1 MKTIQSQL
9 SEIRNS
15 CNLIKDIVNNYECGF
30 ITISEMLGQIADVQ
44 FNVMCIKNEICAE
57 YDINMKASNLML
69 TM

>member
-1 MKTIQSQL
+1 MKTIQQQL

-30 ITISEMLGQIADVQ
+30 ITITEMLGQISNVQHDVI
-44 FNVMCIKNEICAE
+44 CIKNEISIE
-57 YDINMKASNLML
+57 YDINLKAIDLML